1 MYLKDIPL
9 EEAHKRLFE
18 ALAEAGLGSILSI
31 EELTLDEKVVGRI
44 LAEPVWAEI
53 SSPHYHASAM
63 DGFAVR
69 SNETIGASPAA
80 PIVLNIPN
88 QAIYVDTGDVLPE
101 GMNAVI
107 PIEQV
112 ESLDSAE
119 GLSEDIRQPAKIRIR
134 SAVSPWNNVRPMGE
148 DIVATQLVLAAGQT
162 LRPVD
167 LGAIERLLD

>member
-9 EEAHKRLFE
+9 EEAQKRLYE

-31 EELTLDEKVVGRI
+31 EELPLDEKVVGRI
-44 LAEPVWAEI
+44 LAEPVWAKI

-112 ESLDSAE
+112 ESLDSA
-119 GLSEDIRQPAKIRIR
+119 
-134 SAVSPWNNVRPMGE
+134 
-148 DIVATQLVLAAGQT
+148 
-162 LRPVD
+162 
-167 LGAIERLLD
+167 